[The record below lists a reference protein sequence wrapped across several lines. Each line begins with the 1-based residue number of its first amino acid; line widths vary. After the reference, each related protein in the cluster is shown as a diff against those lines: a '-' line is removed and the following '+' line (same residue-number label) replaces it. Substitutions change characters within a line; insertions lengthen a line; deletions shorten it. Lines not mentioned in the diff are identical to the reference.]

1 MPIFVGTSDIDDI
14 TLGGATTRFHS
25 VWKGSTRI
33 WARPLLYTL
42 TIGVLTTGASQKKG
56 FDTSS
61 SIGSI
66 DFVSGHNQYTNDW
79 FKSFGGLSHS
89 PYIYSLYHYNEFAS
103 NTNDGVI
110 LTIGSTN
117 TAAQGIPNTDAT
129 FSRLSIDE
137 DVFNRTD
144 ATYTYNVGSNFTT
157 WKWNTSTSPIKT
169 SGTDNIRFDKP

>member
-14 TLGGATTRFHS
+14 RVGDDSSIFHS

-42 TIGVLTTGASQKKG
+42 TIGTLTNSVHQKKG
-56 FDTSS
+56 FDTSA

-66 DFVSGHNQYTNDW
+66 DFVSGHNLYTSDW
-79 FKSFGGLSHS
+79 FLSSGGQSHS
-89 PYIYSLYHYNEFAS
+89 QYIYSLYHLNEFAS

-117 TAAQGIPNTDAT
+117 TLAQSIPNTDAT
-129 FSRLSIDE
+129 FSRLSIDD

-144 ATYTYNVGSNFTT
+144 ATYTYNVGSNFST
-157 WKWNTSTSPIKT
+157 WKWSTSTSPFKT
-169 SGTDNIRFDKP
+169 SGTENIRFDKP